1 MNRDPLY
8 LLAYGIVF
16 VVFILLAVNVAD
28 HL

>member
-8 LLAYGIVF
+8 LLAYATVF
-16 VVFILLAVNVAD
+16 VLFAVVLIKVAD